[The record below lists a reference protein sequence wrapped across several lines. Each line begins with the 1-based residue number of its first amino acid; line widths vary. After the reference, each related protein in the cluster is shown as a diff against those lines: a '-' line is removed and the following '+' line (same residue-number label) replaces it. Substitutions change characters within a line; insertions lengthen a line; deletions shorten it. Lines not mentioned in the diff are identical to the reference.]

1 MELKKY
7 VVKGMAWTFAEKVLT
22 ALFQMLVG
30 LVLMNFLFP
39 DDYGTIQI
47 LVVFTSV
54 CSVFVDSGFSA
65 ALIRKKEVA
74 QEEYSAV
81 FFFNILTACVL
92 YLVLL
97 AITPLLAHYYNA
109 PIMRTLA
116 PVLFLLVP
124 VNSLSNI
131 QNTLLT
137 RRFDFKT
144 ISKYTLWATL
154 AGSCIAVGM
163 AAAGCGIWSLLGQRL
178 LTPAVRSGLLWV
190 TFRPP
195 GRPAPGPGGL
205 SPCRQWRDCR
215 ACCPPRPG

>member
-1 MELKKY
+1 MELKKH
-7 VVKGMAWTFAEKVLT
+7 VVKGMAWTFAEKALT
-22 ALFQMLVG
+22 AVFQMFVG

-65 ALIRKKEVA
+65 ALIRRKEVGQA
-74 QEEYSAV
+74 EYSAV
-81 FFFNILTACVL
+81 FFFNIFTACGL

-97 AITPLLAHYYNA
+97 AVTPFLASYYNA
-109 PIMRTLA
+109 PVMRTLA

-124 VNSLSNI
+124 VNSFSNI
-131 QNTLLT
+131 QNTILT

-154 AGSCIAVGM
+154 AGSCVASAWPPQD
-163 AAAGCGIWSLLGQRL
+163 AASGRCSDNDCSHPQSNPCSCGYAANGAPRAASRL
-178 LTPAVRSGLLWV
+178 RPCGRCSDTVR
-190 TFRPP
+190 
-195 GRPAPGPGGL
+195 AY
-205 SPCRQWRDCR
+205 C
-215 ACCPPRPG
+215 